1 MYLLLEKKK
10 NMHICMSGSLF
21 CTTEI
26 EENIDVLLK
35 IEIGYKILCNG
46 LLLLDVKIVFIKY

>member
-1 MYLLLEKKK
+1 
-10 NMHICMSGSLF
+10 MSGSLF